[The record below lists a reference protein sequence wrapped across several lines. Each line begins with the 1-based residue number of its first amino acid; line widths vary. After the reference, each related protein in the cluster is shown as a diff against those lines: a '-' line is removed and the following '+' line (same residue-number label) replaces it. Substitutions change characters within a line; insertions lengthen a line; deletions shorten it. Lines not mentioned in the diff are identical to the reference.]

1 MQIVHVSDTH
11 LGAKPYHINR
21 LQEHVIEA
29 FDTVIDYVIETRPRV
44 MIIAGDVID
53 RPRPETQILLH
64 LVRKL
69 KEVTER
75 GVIVILAHGEHDTPG
90 RRDKT
95 LLEVLSEAIDGVYAP
110 RITGSTLEERVA
122 KSMIQIDDTTI
133 GVYQF
138 VKTHVERQREY
149 AKSIMPLYEKAF
161 SRVNGRKV
169 FVAHIG
175 VEGTLIEY
183 ATHVNPRDLPS
194 VDYAALGHHH
204 GRWYWK
210 RDGSQGPLMAVYPGS
225 LYPLTIREA
234 RSSNKRGPILVDL
247 SGDEP
252 VIQEEYNVEV
262 AKHIVTRELTI
273 PTPEYIK
280 VEQRLRE
287 IIANAIRGINKDAV
301 LHVPV
306 KIGITVS
313 RAKIESIFIKLSR
326 QMNKII
332 IPHIRLTTIP
342 GESRAVED
350 VIVASVDPVEIIK
363 TTYKVSEETAK
374 LILALKDALASG
386 DVEAADSIIDEL
398 TQKGELLKLANA
410 KGLR

>member
-29 FDTVIDYVIETRPRV
+29 FDTVIDYVIEARPRV

-53 RPRPETQILLH
+53 RPRPETHILLH
-64 LVRKL
+64 LIRKL

-75 GVIVILAHGEHDTPG
+75 GVKVILAHGEHDTPG

-122 KSMIQIDDTTI
+122 KSMIQIDYTTI

-149 AKSIMPLYEKAF
+149 AKNIMPLYEKAF
-161 SRVNGRKV
+161 SRVDGRKV
-169 FVAHIG
+169 FIAHIG
-175 VEGTLIEY
+175 VEGTLIEH

-234 RSSNKRGPILVDL
+234 RSNDKRGPILVDL

-262 AKHIVTRELTI
+262 AKHIVTREITI

-287 IIANAIRGINKDAV
+287 VVANSTRGINKDIV

-306 KIGITVS
+306 SIGITVS

-326 QMNKII
+326 QMNKI
-332 IPHIRLTTIP
+332 
-342 GESRAVED
+342 
-350 VIVASVDPVEIIK
+350 
-363 TTYKVSEETAK
+363 
-374 LILALKDALASG
+374 
-386 DVEAADSIIDEL
+386 
-398 TQKGELLKLANA
+398 
-410 KGLR
+410 